1 MQKTSKKNVHHKKKG
16 LAKSP
21 FFFILIFFYREKSYK
36 FLIAMYE
43 IKVIYFFLTSK
54 VFYHTDF
61 NSSAKASSII
71 FLPAE
76 EK

>member
-1 MQKTSKKNVHHKKKG
+1 MQKTSKKNVHHKKRDLLKV
-16 LAKSP
+16 P
-21 FFFILIFFYREKSYK
+21 FFYLDFFYREKSYK
-36 FLIAMYE
+36 FLISMYE